1 MGVASFHSPPTHC
14 RKTKGGAGV
23 RTRILTGISQVTF
36 AYAKAPGPVCPLVP
50 ERALGGEVML
60 VQLAPAWN

>member
-23 RTRILTGISQVTF
+23 RTRILTGISQVAF
-36 AYAKAPGPVCPLVP
+36 AYAKALDRYAPLCSK
-50 ERALGGEVML
+50 
-60 VQLAPAWN
+60 APRVVRGSK

>member
-23 RTRILTGISQVTF
+23 RTRILTGISQVAF

-50 ERALGGEVML
+50 ERASGGWGEL
-60 VQLAPAWN
+60 VGLAPVWN